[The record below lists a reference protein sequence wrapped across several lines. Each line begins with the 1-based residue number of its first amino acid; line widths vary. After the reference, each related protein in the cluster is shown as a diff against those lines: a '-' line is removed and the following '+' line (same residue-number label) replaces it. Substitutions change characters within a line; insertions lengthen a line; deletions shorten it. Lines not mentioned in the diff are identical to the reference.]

1 MSKKY
6 LISFASP
13 DLKKSMRRYYDQSKE
28 MNFYDDINVFSISD
42 LEERHQKFIFDLL
55 KNNIK
60 NGYGYWFWKPLIISQ
75 FLERIKENDIV
86 NYTDIGCHFN
96 KNGINRLHEYIK
108 TIEWCMKY
116 YFEDCISWS
125 WGYNFLIS
133 PTPPITGVG

>member
-13 DLKKSMRRYYDQSKE
+13 DLKSTRRYYDQSKE

-60 NGYGYWFWKPLIISQ
+60 MLWLLV
-75 FLERIKENDIV
+75 LETIN
-86 NYTDIGCHFN
+86 N
-96 KNGINRLHEYIK
+96 KSIFRKNKRK
-108 TIEWCMKY
+108 
-116 YFEDCISWS
+116 
-125 WGYNFLIS
+125 
-133 PTPPITGVG
+133 